1 MTSDERNRG
10 GGTGGGAGMDDD
22 GNNLQSASATYQIAG
37 NQVVLLSRKAMP
49 PGKQGPSRIVILAAG
64 ALPACAEDGNVDV
77 RGSQGVRIT
86 SGPALPPL
94 LPATSAATN
103 GIEILTASE
112 AQNITIKQGTT
123 PVSPSIELNLGGIV
137 IDGGHTQVNIKS
149 LVSISLSVAGGTSQI
164 LLTPTG
170 IVIKGPIVAI
180 N

>member
-1 MTSDERNRG
+1 
-10 GGTGGGAGMDDD
+10 MDDD

-64 ALPACAEDGNVDV
+64 ALPACGAEDGNVDV